1 MATAL
6 NTKYRN
12 FFLFALV
19 FVLAFS
25 VSTSLAKRRG
35 FLSDESSY
43 FSIIQSLAHDGDL
56 EYTRQDIQ
64 RIRRHFYTGPLGLFL
79 KKAENG
85 RLYFAKS
92 FAYPL
97 AAAPF
102 FRLFGQ
108 NGLLL
113 FNGLMILSCLW
124 MGYLLLR
131 KHHEESSSL
140 RFSLVFVLASVVPV
154 YIWWVTAD
162 LFNFFVVFA
171 GLFFFFYPFQRKGW
185 FYLSGL
191 FFSFAVFS
199 KPNTALPI
207 AILYL
212 IPLFQ
217 RDWKRFLA
225 LCLITVMICSLLLGF
240 LYAQTGGI
248 NFMGGERR
256 TFYSH
261 YPFEMPEYR
270 FENGFKMTAD
280 NYWERFYLSPK
291 IVALNLFYFVFGRFT
306 GMFIYTFPALFILL
320 LFLFQKRAREDWLI
334 LAAITAGILFFILV
348 TPDNYFGGSGSVGN
362 RYLLSILPFF
372 FFLGYRHRPMRL
384 TWVPLLVGLVF
395 LPGLFMDAVH
405 HSTYSRSAGMS
416 FPINL
421 FPPEKTQYQALQ
433 ANENPRAFG
442 RLVRDRQGR
451 YTVHFL
457 NDNNW
462 PLEENTFWTNGTS
475 PAELFAVM
483 PGPVRN
489 FRIKLKNIPK
499 ENHVVLQVEHLRREF
514 RLQPNQEVM
523 VNVDCRRHHISGLA
537 MKQRQV
543 YYFRIRSL
551 KEFCPFFADSTKE
564 DRRNLGV
571 QVHIGFEQ

>member
-1 MATAL
+1 VAL
-6 NTKYRN
+6 KPNIRN

-25 VSTSLAKRRG
+25 VATHLSKRRG

-56 EYTRQDIQ
+56 EYNRRDIQ

-79 KKAENG
+79 KKGPDG
-85 RLYFAKS
+85 RLFYAKS

-108 NGLLL
+108 SGLLL
-113 FNGLMILSCLW
+113 FNGLMILLCLW
-124 MGYLLLR
+124 MGFLLLR
-131 KHHEESSSL
+131 RHHDELHSFK
-140 RFSLVFVLASVVPV
+140 FSLVFVLASVVPV
-154 YIWWVTAD
+154 YIWWITAD

-171 GLFFFFYPFQRKGW
+171 GLFCFFYPFRRSGW

-191 FFSFAVFS
+191 CFSFAVFS

-212 IPLFQ
+212 ILLF
-217 RDWKRFLA
+217 RKDWKRFLA
-225 LCLITVMICSLLLGF
+225 LSLITVLVCAMLLGF
-240 LYAQTGGI
+240 LYAQTGQI

-256 TFYSH
+256 TFYSR
-261 YPFEMPEYR
+261 YPFEKPEYR
-270 FENGFKMTAD
+270 FEDGYKMTAD
-280 NYWERFYLSPK
+280 NYWQRFYLSPK
-291 IVALNLFYFVFGRFT
+291 IAALNLFYFVFGRFT
-306 GMFIYTFPALFILL
+306 GMFIYTFPALFILM
-320 LFLFQKRAREDWLI
+320 LFLFQKREREDWLV
-334 LAAITAGILFFILV
+334 LAAIFAGILFFILV

-362 RYLLSILPFF
+362 RYLFSILPFF

-384 TWVPLLVGLVF
+384 TWVPILVGLVF
-395 LPGLFMDAVH
+395 LPGLFMDAAH
-405 HSTYSRSAGMS
+405 HSTYARSAGLS

-433 ANENPRAFG
+433 TNENPRAFG
-442 RLVRDRQGR
+442 RLVRDNLGR

-462 PLEENTFWTNGTS
+462 PLEDNAFWTNGCKA
-475 PAELFAVM
+475 AELFTVM
-483 PGPVRN
+483 PGPVRH
-489 FRIKLKNIPK
+489 FRIKLKNIPV
-499 ENHVVLQVEHLRREF
+499 ENRVVLQIEHLRKEF
-514 RLQPNQEVM
+514 RLQPNQELM
-523 VNVDCRRHHISGLA
+523 VNVDCARHHVHGLA
-537 MKQRQV
+537 MKQRQI
-543 YYFRIRSL
+543 YFFRVRSRH
-551 KEFCPFFADSTKE
+551 EYCPFFADPQQE
-564 DRRNLGV
+564 DQRYLGV